1 MASELSQ
8 AQAQERFSDYRD
20 GALAPADREAVRA
33 HLGAC
38 ADCKREYLAFA
49 DTVSSLMKLKS
60 EAPPNFLPAVQEAI
74 RRRSRGRFYGKKTF
88 WTRFPIELVS
98 LITLLIMLVVY
109 LFLTIA
115 EPRKLNE
122 GGAGPPASPGRAP

>member
-1 MASELSQ
+1 MAGELSH

-20 GALAPADREAVRA
+20 GSLAPADREAVRA
-33 HLGAC
+33 HLSAC
-38 ADCKREYLAFA
+38 AACKREYAAFA

-60 EAPPNFLPAVQEAI
+60 EAPANFLPAVQEAI
-74 RRRSRGRFYGKKTF
+74 RRRSRGRFYGKKSF

-98 LITLLIMLVVY
+98 LITLMLMLVVY

-115 EPRKLNE
+115 EPRKLRE
-122 GGAGPPASPGRAP
+122 GGGAAPPATGKP